1 MVTMK
6 KSSTAYLMNALGKL
20 PDARKKT
27 FIKDALHTLIE
38 LHASAPSRRPNLP
51 VDEHKALARVAR
63 QTASLIATCRRVRTC
78 PKLFV
83 HDTQSLA
90 SPGLQSLDGL

>member
-1 MVTMK
+1 MM
-6 KSSTAYLMNALGKL
+6 KSSIAYLMNALGKL

-27 FIKDALHTLIE
+27 FIKDALKTLTE
-38 LHASAPSRRPNLP
+38 LQASAPSRRPKLP
-51 VDEHKALARVAR
+51 VDEHKALARVVR

-78 PKLFV
+78 PKLLV
-83 HDTQSLA
+83 HYTQALD